1 MLTMMTI
8 LLLMI
13 DDEVCDEHD
22 VVGDAYDEHDV
33 EDEVDDATDVG
44 DDVENDVDVDF
55 KLQAQKTPFD
65 RTLPQA
71 RRTLLFDGSMGES
84 RSLTATAFVPNLG

>member
-1 MLTMMTI
+1 MRMNGLKSKSVS
-8 LLLMI
+8 LLFMRSHGAGGSLPARLGGVLERRLGRGGI
-13 DDEVCDEHD
+13 
-22 VVGDAYDEHDV
+22 
-33 EDEVDDATDVG
+33 
-44 DDVENDVDVDF
+44 F